1 MTIDIG
7 RRQFISALGG
17 AAAAWPLAVRA
28 QQPTMPVIGYL
39 RSDSPD
45 ASPKLR
51 LEFIKGLN
59 ETGYVDGRNVAIEY
73 RWAEGQYDRL
83 PELAADLV
91 RRQVAVIVTPGN
103 TPAALAAKAAT
114 ATIPIVFSFGA
125 DPVKIGLVA
134 SLDRPGGNATG
145 FGEMNIEVTPKRLG
159 ILHEL
164 IPGATRF
171 ALLLEPRNSPTT
183 PADVTELQ
191 AAGAAVGSQIEVV
204 YAAAIVGEL
213 ETAFASLAQKR
224 VDALMVNPSPQFA
237 GLRVQ
242 LTALAAR
249 HAVPTIYWDRRLAE
263 AGGLMSYGSN
273 VEDLFRKVGIYAGR
287 ILKGEKPADM
297 PVQQA
302 TKFELV
308 INLKTA
314 KALGLT
320 IPPTLLASADEVIE

>member
-1 MTIDIG
+1 V
-7 RRQFISALGG
+7 RRREFITLFGG
-17 AAAAWPLAVRA
+17 VAASWPFAARA

-39 RSDSPD
+39 RSDSPE

-51 LEFIKGLN
+51 LEFNKGLS
-59 ETGYVDGRNVAIEY
+59 ETGYVDGRNVTIEY

-91 RRQVAVIVTPGN
+91 RHQVAVIATPGN

-145 FGEMNIEVTPKRLG
+145 FGEMNIEVAPKRLG

-164 IPGATRF
+164 IPGAARF
-171 ALLLEPRNSPTT
+171 ALLLEPKNSPTT

-191 AAGAAVGSQIEVV
+191 AAAAATGLQVEVV
-204 YAAAIVGEL
+204 YAAATVGEL
-213 ETAFASLAQKR
+213 ETAFSSLAQKR

-237 GLRVQ
+237 SLRVQ
-242 LTALAAR
+242 LAALAAH
-249 HAVPTIYWDRRLAE
+249 HAIPTIYWDRRLVD

-273 VEDLFRKVGIYAGR
+273 VEDLFRKVGVYAGR
-287 ILKGEKPADM
+287 ILKGEKPSDM

-302 TKFELV
+302 TKFDFV
-308 INLKTA
+308 INLKAA
-314 KALGLT
+314 KALGLAV
-320 IPPTLLASADEVIE
+320 PPTLLARTDDVIE

>member
-1 MTIDIG
+1 M
-7 RRQFISALGG
+7 RRREFITLLGG
-17 AAAAWPLAVRA
+17 AAVSWPLAVRA
-28 QQPTMPVIGYL
+28 QQPAIGYL
-39 RSDSPD
+39 RSDSPE

-51 LEFIKGLN
+51 LEFTKGLA
-59 ETGYVDGRNVAIEY
+59 ETGYVEGRNVTIEY
-73 RWAEGQYDRL
+73 RWAEGHYDRL
-83 PELAADLV
+83 PELATDLV

-145 FGEMNIEVTPKRLG
+145 FGEMNIEVAPKRLG

-164 IPGATRF
+164 IPKASRF
-171 ALLLEPRNSPTT
+171 ALLLEPKNSPTT

-191 AAGAAVGSQIEVV
+191 AAAAATGLQVEVV
-204 YAAAIVGEL
+204 YAAATVGEL
-213 ETAFASLAQKR
+213 ETAFSSLAQKR

-237 GLRVQ
+237 SLRVQ
-242 LTALAAR
+242 LAALAAH
-249 HAVPTIYWDRRLAE
+249 HAIPTIYWDRRLVD

-273 VEDLFRKVGIYAGR
+273 VEDLFRKVGVYAGR
-287 ILKGEKPADM
+287 ILKGEKPSDM

-302 TKFELV
+302 TKFDFV
-308 INLKTA
+308 INLKAA
-314 KALGLT
+314 KALDLT
-320 IPPTLLASADEVIE
+320 VPPTLLARADDVIE

>member
-1 MTIDIG
+1 M
-7 RRQFISALGG
+7 RRREFITLLGG
-17 AAAAWPLAVRA
+17 AAVSWPLAVRA
-28 QQPTMPVIGYL
+28 QQPAIGYL
-39 RSDSPD
+39 RSDSPE

-51 LEFIKGLN
+51 LEFTKGLA
-59 ETGYVDGRNVAIEY
+59 ETGYVEGRNVTIEY
-73 RWAEGQYDRL
+73 RWAEGHYDRL
-83 PELAADLV
+83 PELATDLV

-145 FGEMNIEVTPKRLG
+145 FGEMNIEVAPKRLG

-164 IPGATRF
+164 IPRAARF
-171 ALLLEPRNSPTT
+171 ALLLEPKNSPTT

-191 AAGAAVGSQIEVV
+191 AAAAATGLQVEVV
-204 YAAAIVGEL
+204 YAAATVGEL
-213 ETAFASLAQKR
+213 ETAFSSLAQKR

-237 GLRVQ
+237 SLRVQ
-242 LTALAAR
+242 LAALAAH
-249 HAVPTIYWDRRLAE
+249 HAIPTIYWDRRLVD

-273 VEDLFRKVGIYAGR
+273 VEDLFRKVGVYAGR
-287 ILKGEKPADM
+287 ILKGEKPSDM

-302 TKFELV
+302 TKFDFV
-308 INLKTA
+308 INLKAA
-314 KALGLT
+314 KALDLT
-320 IPPTLLASADEVIE
+320 VPPTLLARADDVIE

>member
-1 MTIDIG
+1 MK
-7 RRQFISALGG
+7 RREFITLLGG
-17 AAAAWPLAVRA
+17 TGFAWPLTARA
-28 QQPTMPVIGYL
+28 QQPPMPVIGFVNA
-39 RSDSPD
+39 
-45 ASPKLR
+45 ASPQSYARQVSAFL
-51 LEFIKGLN
+51 KGLS
-59 ETGYVDGRNVAIEY
+59 EASYVDGQNVKIEY
-73 RWAEGQYDRL
+73 LWAEGQYGRL

-145 FGEMNIEVTPKRLG
+145 FGEMNIEIAPKRLG

-164 IPGATRF
+164 IPGAARF

-213 ETAFASLAQKR
+213 ETAFASLAQMR

-237 GLRVQ
+237 SLRVQ

-320 IPPTLLASADEVIE
+320 IPPTLLARADEVIE

>member
-1 MTIDIG
+1 MAVGIG

-17 AAAAWPLAVRA
+17 AAVAWPLAARA

-51 LEFIKGLN
+51 LEFNKGLN
-59 ETGYVDGRNVAIEY
+59 ETGYVEGRNVAIEY

-91 RRQVAVIVTPGN
+91 RRRVAVIVTPGN

-164 IPGATRF
+164 IPGAARF
-171 ALLLEPRNSPTT
+171 ALLLEPKNSPTT
-183 PADVTELQ
+183 PADVIELQ
-191 AAGAAVGSQIEVV
+191 AAGAAIGSQIEDV
-204 YAAAIVGEL
+204 YAAATIGEL

-224 VDALMVNPSPQFA
+224 VDALIVNPSPQFA
-237 GLRVQ
+237 SLRVQ

-287 ILKGEKPADM
+287 ILNGEKPADM

-320 IPPTLLASADEVIE
+320 IPPTLLARADEVIE

>member
-1 MTIDIG
+1 MK
-7 RRQFISALGG
+7 RREFITLLGG
-17 AAAAWPLAVRA
+17 TGFAWPLTARA
-28 QQPTMPVIGYL
+28 QQPPMPVIGFVNA
-39 RSDSPD
+39 
-45 ASPKLR
+45 ASPQSYARQVSAFL
-51 LEFIKGLN
+51 KGLS
-59 ETGYVDGRNVAIEY
+59 EAGYVDGQNVKIEY
-73 RWAEGQYDRL
+73 LWAEGQYGRL

-91 RRQVAVIVTPGN
+91 RLQVAVIVTPGN

-145 FGEMNIEVTPKRLG
+145 FGEMNIEIAPKRLG

-164 IPGATRF
+164 IPGAARF

-204 YAAAIVGEL
+204 YAAATVGEL
-213 ETAFASLAQKR
+213 ETAFASLAQKG

-237 GLRVQ
+237 SLRVQ

-320 IPPTLLASADEVIE
+320 IPPTLLARADEVIE